1 MAHSETGSSVS
12 ADGPSVIAQNRFLL
26 GTLTLGH
33 LINDWVAGTIWIIAP
48 AVAVSMGYGPAEIGI
63 ILAVNGIA
71 AGLTY
76 IPAGMIADRVSNQG
90 FLMLISFWWVAAG
103 YFVSTLVPG
112 FWPITLLLAVGI
124 MGDAF
129 WHPVATGVLVKT
141 LPSRRAQA
149 LGIHAMGGSIGAEI
163 LGPLSMGFLLGYFS
177 WQTSLQLL
185 IIPAVLMGLAFIFIA
200 PKIATTSRSRL
211 SIADLKKLARRWS
224 SSQGLLMVGM
234 MICYSMA
241 LFALLSMT
249 PVILQ
254 QRYGFNTF
262 NSSVVFAGMLVF
274 GTLCQPFIG
283 KISDIAG
290 RKALLI
296 GTVGLAAVC
305 AAGAGLFSGFL
316 LFVASLIG
324 AASLLTAIRPVILAA
339 AVEFS
344 GDSESTTMGLV
355 FAILDGVGA
364 LGALLSGLAGEIDLS
379 LAFLLSAALSTA
391 SITLAMMLQFS
402 KGTGRG
408 GEGKLHSA
416 EP

>member
-1 MAHSETGSSVS
+1 MSHSETDSAALADRSSVI
-12 ADGPSVIAQNRFLL
+12 VRNRFLL
-26 GTLTLGH
+26 GVLTLGH
-33 LINDWVAGTIWIIAP
+33 LVNDWVGGTIWIIAP
-48 AVAVSMGYGPAEIGI
+48 AVAISMGLGPTEIGI

-90 FLMLISFWWVAAG
+90 ILMLVTFWWVAAG

-112 FWPITLLLAVGI
+112 FWPITLLLAVGV

-163 LGPLSMGFLLGYFS
+163 LGPLSMGFLLGFFS

-185 IIPAVLMGLAFIFIA
+185 IIPAVLMGIAFVFIA
-200 PKIATTSRSRL
+200 PRIPAAHGKRL
-211 SIADLKKLARRWS
+211 SVSDLKKLVRIWS
-224 SSQGLLMVGM
+224 SYRGLCMVGM
-234 MICYSMA
+234 MVCYNMA
-241 LFALLSMT
+241 LYALLSMT

-254 QRYGFNTF
+254 QRYGFSAF
-262 NSSVVFAGMLVF
+262 NASVVFAGMLVF
-274 GTLCQPFIG
+274 GTLCQPFVG

-290 RKALLI
+290 RKMLLV
-296 GTVGLAAVC
+296 GAVGLAAVC
-305 AAGAGLFSGFL
+305 AGAAGLFSGFL
-316 LFVASLIG
+316 PFIFSLVG

-364 LGALLSGLAGEIDLS
+364 LGALLAGYAGEIDLS
-379 LAFLLSAALSTA
+379 LAFLISAVLSAVSIALA
-391 SITLAMMLQFS
+391 LRLRFS
-402 KGTGRG
+402 VGTGRI
-408 GEGKLHSA
+408 EETA
-416 EP
+416 QTTV

>member
-1 MAHSETGSSVS
+1 MARSEADPAVLANGSSVI
-12 ADGPSVIAQNRFLL
+12 VRNRFLL
-26 GTLTLGH
+26 EVLTLGH
-33 LINDWVAGTIWIIAP
+33 LVNDWVGGTIWIIAP
-48 AVAVSMGYGPAEIGI
+48 AVAVSMGLGPAEIGI

-76 IPAGMIADRVSNQG
+76 IPAGIIADRVSNQG
-90 FLMLISFWWVAAG
+90 LLMLVTFWWVAAG

-112 FWPITLLLAVGI
+112 FWPITLLLAVGV

-185 IIPAVLMGLAFIFIA
+185 IIPALLMGFAFVFIA
-200 PKIATTSRSRL
+200 PRIPAACGKRL
-211 SIADLKKLARRWS
+211 SITDLRKLVRLWS
-224 SSQGLLMVGM
+224 SSRGLCMVGVM
-234 MICYSMA
+234 VCYNMA
-241 LFALLSMT
+241 LYALLSMT

-254 QRYGFNTF
+254 QRYGFDTF
-262 NSSVVFAGMLVF
+262 NASIVFAGMLVF
-274 GTLCQPFIG
+274 GTLCQPFVG

-305 AAGAGLFSGFL
+305 AGAAGLLSGFL
-316 LFVASLIG
+316 PFIVSLVG

-379 LAFLLSAALSTA
+379 LAFLLSAVLSAA
-391 SITLAMMLQFS
+391 SIVLALGLRFS
-402 KGTGRG
+402 RGTGRG
-408 GEGKLHSA
+408 GEA
-416 EP
+416 A